1 MGNVLLEGSLLKPNM
16 CLKGKQCTD
25 KTTFEDNGKATLTA
39 LRRTVPAAVPAI
51 VFLSGGQTEE
61 EATMNLNA
69 INSLPG
75 RPWSCSFSFG
85 RALQASVL
93 KAWQGDDANVE
104 AAQKA
109 LLKRGK
115 ANSEANLGKYDGWA
129 ADEASPSNHNFL
141 LIHDNSSISYSF
153 LTQFDT

>member
-1 MGNVLLEGSLLKPNM
+1 MG
-16 CLKGKQCTD
+16 CLPGKQF
-25 KTTFEDNGKATLTA
+25 KGAKSMEDNAKATVQA
-39 LRRTVPAAVPAI
+39 LKRSVPAAVPAI

-93 KAWQGDDANVE
+93 KAWKGQEENVA

-109 LLKRGK
+109 LLARGK
-115 ANSEANLGKYDGWA
+115 ANSEANLGKYTGWA
-129 ADEASPSNHNFL
+129 ATEDAKQSL
-141 LIHDNSSISYSF
+141 YVKGY
-153 LTQFDT
+153 TY